1 MSSLNPA
8 PELLTGTALAERVK
22 AISRGAGARLA
33 VAFWG
38 GGAAKDLF
46 GSADTARQARI
57 LCDVTLGGTQ
67 EKALRELGAP
77 DNKRLRQ
84 VRALHAKLYLSDQ
97 GVVIGSANA
106 STAALGFDGRAPRHV
121 ELGAYHPPGAD
132 MWQAA
137 RTWFDDLYRPA
148 ARVDDDALA
157 RARMS
162 WRPPPPAL
170 DARPGSLLDAVR
182 LHPDRYRALGFFLE
196 KIPLTEP
203 EARTE
208 RAASMAVA
216 RSRRERDL
224 IAACSV
230 HDMFTGLTEAEVRDT
245 PPFFIEFWQTS
256 GEGIRVFGRRVEHR
270 DRENGTLYTSKD
282 ARAVGRQVP
291 GGMPSLAEAARNDN
305 ATVRALLARR
315 RSGARFLGPDALV
328 RAMEEH

>member
-1 MSSLNPA
+1 MFPVPA
-8 PELLTGTALAERVK
+8 PTVK
-22 AISRGAGARLA
+22 RNDIAGARKTTDFGRLRMTFAATDTIQSMPPAACMVEAAVMTVMMLSLAGIPMTLGFIGKFYVLA
-33 VAFWG
+33 VGVQAHLWW
-38 GGAAKDLF
+38 L
-46 GSADTARQARI
+46 TA
-57 LCDVTLGGTQ
+57 
-67 EKALRELGAP
+67 
-77 DNKRLRQ
+77 
-84 VRALHAKLYLSDQ
+84 